1 MIKAYAV
8 IGSNWGDE
16 GKGNVTDILC
26 SKNPLKTINVRIN
39 GGAQASHTVVTPDG
53 KRHAFSH
60 FGSGSFAGSPTYLS
74 KEFLVNLFSFDIERC
89 KLLEQFDIKPVV
101 CVNPEC
107 RVTTF
112 WDMNINQMIENIRGE
127 NRHGSCGFGINET
140 VHRSK
145 YDDYK
150 ITIMDLFSED
160 KLRKKLEH
168 IQRDYVPMRLKNKY
182 NLILDELPKEYAES
196 FNNPDIIQ
204 MTMEM
209 AKRFIENVTVMD
221 DCILSRFD
229 IAVFEGAQGLL
240 LDQGFEKFWPNV
252 TTSNTGVKNM
262 VDILKAVKFDGEV
275 EVYNVSRCYATRHG
289 RGKFPTETAGKPYKN
304 IVDLTNIPNEF
315 QEHLR
320 FGILDMDLLLEA
332 LNGDYSKNYELN
344 AKRNMVFTCFD
355 QLDDVVF
362 YKFNGKKVTVSKQNF
377 LEEIKRILCEN
388 TAYSI
393 NDIYVTTGEA
403 RDKLIKI

>member
-1 MIKAYAV
+1 MIKAYTV
-8 IGSNWGDE
+8 VGSGWGDE

-26 SKNPLKTINVRIN
+26 SRNPSNTINVRIN
-39 GGAQASHTVVTPDG
+39 GGAQASHTVVTDG

-60 FGSGSFAGSPTYLS
+60 FGSGTFAGSPTYLS
-74 KEFLVNLFSFDIERC
+74 KEFIVNLFSFDMELC
-89 KLLEQFDIKPVV
+89 KLAEEFAINPVV

-112 WDMNINQMIENIRGE
+112 WDMNINQMIETMRAE

-150 ITIMDLFSED
+150 ITVMDLFSED
-160 KLRKKLEH
+160 KLRKKLEQ
-168 IQRDYVPMRLKNKY
+168 IQNIYVPMRLKNKY
-182 NLILDELPKEYAES
+182 NLHLEDLPEKYVKDFQNS
-196 FNNPDIIQ
+196 DTID
-204 MTMEM
+204 MTIKM
-209 AKRFIENVTVMD
+209 AKNFTQNVTVMD
-221 DCILSRFD
+221 DSILSRFE

-262 VDILKAVKFDGEV
+262 VDILKAIKFDGEV

-289 RGKFPTETAGKPYKN
+289 RGKFPTETNGKPYKN
-304 IVDLTNIPNEF
+304 IVDLTNMPNEF

-320 FGILDMDLLLEA
+320 FGILDLDLLLEA
-332 LNGDYSKNYELN
+332 LKGDYSKNFELK

-355 QLDDVVF
+355 QLDDEVF
-362 YKFNGKKVTVSKQNF
+362 YKFNGEKITVSKQNF
-377 LEEIKRILCEN
+377 LEEIKKILCEH
-388 TAYSI
+388 TAYPI
-393 NDIYVTTGEA
+393 NDVYVTKGEA
-403 RDKLIKI
+403 RDKLVKI